1 MLRVILGW
9 LIIAH
14 AFAHASAGVWSA
26 TQGTMWTVTAVW
38 TVAFLALLCA
48 GLGLLRVPV
57 LRRGWHGALVVGC
70 VASCLMIVWYRP
82 PLGMVGIALDF
93 VILIVALGA

>member
-26 TQGTMWTVTAVW
+26 THGTMWPATAVW

-48 GLGLLRVPV
+48 GLGLLRVPI
-57 LRRGWHGALVVGC
+57 LRRGWLPALVAGC
-70 VASCLMIVWYRP
+70 SHRVS
-82 PLGMVGIALDF
+82 
-93 VILIVALGA
+93 

>member
-1 MLRVILGW
+1 MSANDDLLWVQIRHSQERHMLRAILGW

-26 TQGTMWTVTAVW
+26 TQGTMWIATAVW

-48 GLGLLRVPV
+48 GLGLLRVPG
-57 LRRGWHGALVVGC
+57 LRRMWHATLIAGC
-70 VASCLMIVWYRP
+70 VA
-82 PLGMVGIALDF
+82 
-93 VILIVALGA
+93 